1 MTPSWEQGK
10 NKFNPIKGT
19 TMNNTEFINSK
30 MIQGHRYAQR
40 FETLTESIRFQK
52 DLDIALTDFAKTHI
66 VVSLT
71 PYVHEPSVSVIV
83 EYLAD
88 LTEERINQMCDDFLL
103 TMASKDLRE
112 KKEPRSREEMRK
124 DPEFIQFK
132 TWCEDLVQWEDKKDL
147 AGEPLVI
154 GSGNS
159 MPPLLIKLA
168 EAQDKEN
175 VELYKKLFPEFAK
188 RLHEAKVAYFAKK
201 EASKTIVT
209 GQT

>member
-1 MTPSWEQGK
+1 MK
-10 NKFNPIKGT
+10 NN
-19 TMNNTEFINSK
+19 EFIDTK

-40 FETLTESIRFQK
+40 FETLTEEACYQEG
-52 DLDIALTDFAKTHI
+52 LDRQLAKFAKTHI

-71 PYVHEPSVSVIV
+71 PYVHEPNVNVIV

-88 LTEERINQMCDDFLL
+88 LTEERINQMCDDFILK
-103 TMASKDLRE
+103 MASRDFQE
-112 KKEPRSREEMRK
+112 KKEPRSREEMMQ

-132 TWCEDLVQWEDKKDL
+132 TWCEDLVCWEDKNDL
-147 AGEPLVI
+147 ADKPLVI
-154 GSGNS
+154 GYGTS
-159 MPPLLIKLA
+159 MPPLLAKLA
-168 EAQDKEN
+168 DAKDKEQ

-209 GQT
+209 GQSN

>member
-1 MTPSWEQGK
+1 MK
-10 NKFNPIKGT
+10 
-19 TMNNTEFINSK
+19 NTEFINSK

-40 FETLTESIRFQK
+40 FETITESIGYQD
-52 DLDIALTDFAKTHI
+52 DLDRTLTDFAKTHI

-71 PYVHEPSVSVIV
+71 PYVHEPRVNVIV

-88 LTEERINQMCDDFLL
+88 LTEERISRMCDDFLL

-147 AGEPLVI
+147 EGKPLVI

-159 MPPLLIKLA
+159 MPPLLAKLA

-209 GQT
+209 GQTESN

>member
-1 MTPSWEQGK
+1 MK
-10 NKFNPIKGT
+10 N
-19 TMNNTEFINSK
+19 MEFINSK

-40 FETLTESIRFQK
+40 FETITESLRFHADLEMTLTE
-52 DLDIALTDFAKTHI
+52 FAETHI

-71 PYVHEPSVSVIV
+71 PYVHEPEVSVIV

-88 LTEERINQMCDDFLL
+88 LTEERIKKMCDDYLL
-103 TMASKDLRE
+103 TMASKDLHE
-112 KKEPRSREEMRK
+112 KKEPKYSEESSEEMMQ

-132 TWCEDLVQWEDKKDL
+132 TWCEDLVYWEDKNDL
-147 AGEPLVI
+147 AGKPLVI
-154 GSGNS
+154 GYGTS
-159 MPPLLIKLA
+159 MPPLLAKLA
-168 EAQDKEN
+168 DAKDKEQ

>member
-1 MTPSWEQGK
+1 MK
-10 NKFNPIKGT
+10 NT
-19 TMNNTEFINSK
+19 FINSK
-30 MIQGHRYAQR
+30 MIPGHRYAQR
-40 FETLTESIRFQK
+40 FETITESLRFHAELE
-52 DLDIALTDFAKTHI
+52 DALNQFAETHI

-71 PYVHEPSVSVIV
+71 PYVHEPDVSVIV

-88 LTEERINQMCDDFLL
+88 LTEERIDNMCDDFLIK
-103 TMASKDLRE
+103 MASRELRD
-112 KKEPRSREEMRK
+112 KKEPRSKEELRK

-132 TWCEDLVQWEDKKDL
+132 TWCEDLVCWEDKNGL
-147 AGEPLVI
+147 ADKPIVI
-154 GSGNS
+154 GEGNS
-159 MPPLLIKLA
+159 MPPLLAELA
-168 EAQDKEN
+168 EAKDKEK

>member
-1 MTPSWEQGK
+1 MK
-10 NKFNPIKGT
+10 
-19 TMNNTEFINSK
+19 NTEFINTK

-40 FETLTESIRFQK
+40 FETITESIGYQD
-52 DLDIALTDFAKTHI
+52 DLDRSLTDFAKSHI

-71 PYVHEPSVSVIV
+71 PYVHEPRVNIIV

-88 LTEERINQMCDDFLL
+88 LTEERINRMCDDFLL

-132 TWCEDLVQWEDKKDL
+132 TWCEDLVCWEDMNGFTDK
-147 AGEPLVI
+147 PLVI
-154 GSGNS
+154 GGGNS
-159 MPPLLIKLA
+159 MPPLLAKLA

-188 RLHEAKVAYFAKK
+188 RLHEAKVAYLAKK
-201 EASKTIVT
+201 EALQTIVL
-209 GQT
+209 GQSN